1 MWWTSPE
8 ARDIFRFWVPLVG
21 LSLIGIGALVY
32 EVRRLRCTVREV
44 VGALLVLPLMLGCVI
59 VVGKVGDVGLSWFEA
74 LPKHSRAVIQD
85 RISLVVFLFWLALL
99 GYLAF
104 VAVYAVIASCAII
117 GWFKDVT
124 ELRRVGRSR
133 SFAAEYWV
141 LVDRRAELGLIPRIG
156 ILLHHLLFSLAWL
169 CFAGCGLMMTFGVPW
184 FPVARYAVLALVV
197 ALALNP
203 DWVDRR
209 LAKRLAAA
217 DEQRQLLEKWT

>member
-8 ARDIFRFWVPLVG
+8 ARDILRFWVPLVV
-21 LSLIGIGALVY
+21 LSLIGIGALGY

-59 VVGKVGDVGLSWFEA
+59 VIGKVGDLALDGFGA

-104 VAVYAVIASCAII
+104 VALCAVIASFAII
-117 GWFKDVT
+117 GWLKDGT
-124 ELRRVGRSR
+124 ELRRVGNSR
-133 SFAAEYWV
+133 SFVAEYWV
-141 LVDRRAELGLIPRIG
+141 LVDRRAELGLIRRTG
-156 ILLHHLLFSLAWL
+156 ILLHHLLFGLAWL
-169 CFAGCGLMMTFGVPW
+169 CVAGCGLAMTFGVPW
-184 FPVARYAVLALVV
+184 FPIARYAVLALVA

-203 DWVDRR
+203 DWLDRR
-209 LAKRLAAA
+209 MAKRLAAA
-217 DEQRQLLEKWT
+217 DDRSQLLEKWT